1 MYVLISGYLPFFGKG
16 QPEVYKAVRT
26 GNVTFEHQEFS
37 NVHAS
42 AKGCRCEEIL
52 HNRRSGTVAS

>member
-42 AKGCRCEEIL
+42 AKDLI
-52 HNRRSGTVAS
+52 